1 MCSLPPLQKYY
12 RQLFLFGELISFGL
26 PEKSVTWLPEIISG
40 ELISMG
46 LPETVAG
53 SQRSVRRCELVAN
66 KDSGNI
72 CNAITGKYSVRI
84 NLEQLPEK
92 SVI

>member
-1 MCSLPPLQKYY
+1 
-12 RQLFLFGELISFGL
+12 
-26 PEKSVTWLPEIISG
+26 
-40 ELISMG
+40 MG
-46 LPETVAG
+46 LRETVAG

-66 KDSGNI
+66 KDSGNS
-72 CNAITGKYSVRI
+72 CNAITGKYSGRI